1 MHSKK
6 KKKKR
11 SKKKRKELGSKNR
24 EPNDVFLMFFSWPL
38 IKYSNAAW
46 NVTKENLLF
55 VVSSNLF
62 CFEGK

>member
-24 EPNDVFLMFFSWPL
+24 EPNDVFLMFFS
-38 IKYSNAAW
+38 
-46 NVTKENLLF
+46 
-55 VVSSNLF
+55 
-62 CFEGK
+62 